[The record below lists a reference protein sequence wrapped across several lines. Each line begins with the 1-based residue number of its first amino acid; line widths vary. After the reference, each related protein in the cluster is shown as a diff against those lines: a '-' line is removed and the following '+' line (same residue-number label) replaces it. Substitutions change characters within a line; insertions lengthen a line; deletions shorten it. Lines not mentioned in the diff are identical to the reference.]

1 MAKKV
6 IVIVLSVLL
15 FISAA
20 FLGVATVFR
29 VKGVAVE
36 ASMVSIVAED
46 EAQEIK
52 ARLEEAYMREGILF
66 IDDTAAKEIVEEYP
80 YFRITAFEKAY
91 PDKLVIKI
99 AEDAEVY
106 AVQNAEVGYYLLNA
120 QGEILGEREDYANR
134 FDREPNLLIKG
145 VEVTAQDGNTLTG
158 DDCYTSMLT
167 LLKKAD
173 ELLGGVRRNATE
185 AEVIRRS
192 PETIV
197 RIQMREGVELCIVNP
212 QEQAQEKAE
221 KAINKYLS
229 LTDAQR
235 LGGCVIVSS
244 GVNGIVAD
252 YTAEKI
258 YG

>member
-6 IVIVLSVLL
+6 IVIILTVLM

-20 FLGVATVFR
+20 CLGTATVFR
-29 VKGVAVE
+29 VKGVTVE
-36 ASMVSIVAED
+36 ASMVSTVAEK

-52 ARLEEAYMREGILF
+52 TLLEEAYMREGTLF
-66 IDDTAAKEIVEEYP
+66 LEDTAAQEIVEKYP

-91 PDKLVIKI
+91 PDRIVIKI

-106 AVQNAEVGYYLLNA
+106 AVQNAENGYYLLNA
-120 QGEILGEREDYANR
+120 QGEILGERDDYANR
-134 FDREPNLLIKG
+134 FDKEPNLLIKG
-145 VEVTAQDGNTLTG
+145 VEVTAQDGKTLTG
-158 DDCYTSMLT
+158 DDCYAAMLT
-167 LLKKAD
+167 LLKKTD

-192 PETIV
+192 PETII

-221 KAINKYLS
+221 QAINKYLS

-235 LGGCVIVSS
+235 LGGYVLVL
-244 GVNGIVAD
+244 GGANGIVAD

-258 YG
+258 Y

>member
-1 MAKKV
+1 MAKRV
-6 IVIVLSVLL
+6 IVIILTVLM

-20 FLGVATVFR
+20 GLGTATVFR
-29 VKGVAVE
+29 VKGVTVE
-36 ASMVSIVAED
+36 ASMVSTVAEK

-52 ARLEEAYMREGILF
+52 ALLEEAYMREGTLF
-66 IDDTAAKEIVEEYP
+66 LEDTAAKEIVEKYP

-91 PDKLVIKI
+91 PDRIVVKI

-106 AVQNAEVGYYLLNA
+106 AVQNAENGYYLLNA

-134 FDREPNLLIKG
+134 FDKEPNLLIKG
-145 VEVTAQDGNTLTG
+145 VEVSTQDGKVLTG
-158 DDCYTSMLT
+158 DECYAAMLT

-197 RIQMREGVELCIVNP
+197 RLQMREGVEICVVNP
-212 QEQAQEKAE
+212 QEQAEKKAE
-221 KAINKYLS
+221 MAINKYLS

-244 GVNGIVAD
+244 GANDVVVD

-258 YG
+258 Y

>member
-6 IVIVLSVLL
+6 IVIILSVLL
-15 FISAA
+15 FISATC
-20 FLGVATVFR
+20 LGVATVFR

-36 ASMVSIVAED
+36 ASMVSKVAED
-46 EAQEIK
+46 EAREIK
-52 ARLEEAYMREGILF
+52 TRLEEAYMREGILF
-66 IDDTAAKEIVEEYP
+66 IDDTAAKEIVEKYP

-91 PDKLVIKI
+91 PDKLVVKI

-106 AVQNAEVGYYLLNA
+106 AVQSGDESYYLLNA
-120 QGEILGEREDYANR
+120 KGEILGKRKDYANR
-134 FDREPNLLIKG
+134 FDQEPNLRIKG
-145 VEVTAQDGNTLTG
+145 VEVSTQDGKTLTG
-158 DDCYTSMLT
+158 DDCYAAILT

-185 AEVIRRS
+185 AEVLRRS
-192 PETIV
+192 PETII

-212 QEQAQEKAE
+212 QEQAEKKAE
-221 KAINKYLS
+221 MAINKYLS
-229 LTDAQR
+229 LTDSQR

-244 GVNGIVAD
+244 GVNDVVVD